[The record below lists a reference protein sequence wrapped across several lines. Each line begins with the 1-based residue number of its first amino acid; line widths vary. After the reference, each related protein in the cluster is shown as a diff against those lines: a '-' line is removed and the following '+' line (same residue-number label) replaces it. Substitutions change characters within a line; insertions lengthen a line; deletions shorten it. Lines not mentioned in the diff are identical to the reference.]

1 MEYNAMIE
9 IDADL
14 DLLTDDETVDLI
26 EPIVPHHGAVGRS
39 DNGRAQLIITVDA
52 VDAVDAI
59 HALRFVRDLMQDS
72 YSSYRVNAVDLL
84 PTSAFDAIYGF
95 GDYFA

>member
-14 DLLTDDETVDLI
+14 DRLTDDETVGLI

-39 DNGRAQLIITVDA
+39 DNGRVQLTITVDA
-52 VDAVDAI
+52 VDAI
-59 HALRFVRDLMQDS
+59 HVLRFVRDLMQDS
-72 YSSYRVNAVDLL
+72 YPSYRVNAVDVL

>member
-52 VDAVDAI
+52 I

-72 YSSYRVNAVDLL
+72 YSSYRVNAVDVL

>member
-52 VDAVDAI
+52 VDAI

-72 YSSYRVNAVDLL
+72 YPSYRVNAVDVL

>member
-1 MEYNAMIE
+1 M
-9 IDADL
+9 
-14 DLLTDDETVDLI
+14 
-26 EPIVPHHGAVGRS
+26 GRR
-39 DNGRAQLIITVDA
+39 DNGRAQLIIT

-72 YSSYRVNAVDLL
+72 YSSYRVNAVDVL